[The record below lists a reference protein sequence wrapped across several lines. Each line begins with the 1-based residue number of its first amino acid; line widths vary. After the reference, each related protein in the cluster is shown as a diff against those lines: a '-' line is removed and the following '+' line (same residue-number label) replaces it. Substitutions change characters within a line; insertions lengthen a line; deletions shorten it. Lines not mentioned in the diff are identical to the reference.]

1 MPGVHSVV
9 QAKLSSG
16 FDRWGRFVTRHPL
29 SVCTAG
35 LIFCLAFCSGLLF
48 ITPEARSY

>member
-1 MPGVHSVV
+1 MRGVHAVV
-9 QAKLSSG
+9 QEKLSSG
-16 FDRWGRFVTRHPL
+16 FDRWGRFVTHRPV
-29 SVCTAG
+29 SVCTVG